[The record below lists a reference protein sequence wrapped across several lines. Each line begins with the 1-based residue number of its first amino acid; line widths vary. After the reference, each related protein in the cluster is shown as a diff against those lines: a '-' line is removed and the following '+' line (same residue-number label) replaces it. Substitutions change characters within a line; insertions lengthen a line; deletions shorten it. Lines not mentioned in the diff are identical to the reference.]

1 MACVLQ
7 PVIGSVTFF
16 GRRTDFYG
24 LEDAKKTAFIT
35 MGMIFHSCVNCLHF
49 KIRFFFS
56 ILYRLFLLMSY
67 LPYYIDFFKL
77 FDCLLYLEKNNIG
90 NRYQSI
96 YMCM

>member
-35 MGMIFHSCVNCLHF
+35 MGMIFHSCVNCIL
-49 KIRFFFS
+49 RSDFFFP
-56 ILYRLFLLMSY
+56 FC
-67 LPYYIDFFKL
+67 IDFS
-77 FDCLLYLEKNNIG
+77 Y
-90 NRYQSI
+90 
-96 YMCM
+96 